1 MVSKIILKKLLL
13 GDGKNLDSTAIR
25 LDNSTDNVGQPA
37 TLTVHG
43 TDTNGGVSMT
53 DQIVESL
60 DKLLSFILEK
70 LDTLGKV
77 VLGSIGF
84 LGLEPLDLGGDD
96 VDLGLGG
103 VLGVHLHREYRVD

>member
-13 GDGKNLDSTAIR
+13 GDGKDLDSTAIR
-25 LDNSTDNVGQPA
+25 LNNSTDNVGQPA
-37 TLTVHG
+37 TLTVHN
-43 TDTNGGVSMT
+43 TNGGVSMT